1 MGKAKQPQP
10 VKVIIS
16 MLTGDPELWD
26 EVVPELEGALG
37 PADLMTQAF
46 PFTHTEYYAA
56 EFGLH
61 LQRKFITFRRLV
73 PPDKLPE
80 IKNLTN
86 SLEARW
92 ADEGRRRVNLD
103 PGYVSLSKLV
113 LATTKNH
120 GHRLYLGQG
129 IYGEVT
135 LRYYKGT
142 FAPWPWTYPDYAS
155 KPYLELCN
163 QIRKTYAA
171 QLRQLGQAAGA
182 PRSP

>member
-10 VKVIIS
+10 VKVVIS
-16 MLTGDPELWD
+16 MLTGCPEIWS
-26 EVVPELEGALG
+26 EVVPKLEEALG
-37 PADLMTQAF
+37 PMDSMTEAF
-46 PFTHTEYYAA
+46 PFDHTEYYAA
-56 EFGLH
+56 EFGPH

-73 PPDKLPE
+73 PPDRLPE

-86 SLEARW
+86 HLEAGW
-92 ADEGRRRVNLD
+92 ADQGKRRVNLD

-135 LRYYKGT
+135 LRYHKGT

-155 KPYLELCN
+155 EPYLEFFN
-163 QIRKTYAA
+163 QIRRAYAA
-171 QLRQLGQAAGA
+171 QLRQVGQAAGEQ
-182 PRSP
+182 PSP